1 MKKRYRLIILVL
13 ILSIIS
19 GCTSSN
25 NPPSPDNS
33 NQNNGQEDSNG
44 LKDDGNTPEAIV
56 TEEIPETFPTETV
69 PLYDA
74 DKIRGVVTTGE
85 EYYQAYYYSLA
96 ERDVLLEKYKE
107 FYKDSGFNVSENQ
120 SFYELSGTFEEFTV
134 RMYLLPFDP
143 EHEENVTG
151 DYKTTVIVFVYSNDL
166 ITPR

>member
-1 MKKRYRLIILVL
+1 MKKRYQLIILVL

-19 GCTSSN
+19 GCTSN
-25 NPPSPDNS
+25 NTPPNSDNS

-44 LKDDGNTPEAIV
+44 LENDGNTPEAIV

-107 FYKDSGFNVSENQ
+107 FYKDNDFNVSENQ

-143 EHEENVTG
+143 EHEEDVTG